1 MCIIFTLLLFN
12 QNNTVYLHVVTN
24 SFSPESLFTSQ
35 YSYCLLSSSDA
46 ADDPLCVDLGCPR
59 MTNKKKYSALL

>member
-24 SFSPESLFTSQ
+24 GFPPE
-35 YSYCLLSSSDA
+35 
-46 ADDPLCVDLGCPR
+46 
-59 MTNKKKYSALL
+59 

>member
-24 SFSPESLFTSQ
+24 SFSPESLFTLFTSQ
-35 YSYCLLSSSDA
+35 YSYKNFRILNSSS
-46 ADDPLCVDLGCPR
+46 
-59 MTNKKKYSALL
+59 Y

>member
-24 SFSPESLFTSQ
+24 GFSP
-35 YSYCLLSSSDA
+35 
-46 ADDPLCVDLGCPR
+46 
-59 MTNKKKYSALL
+59 

>member
-24 SFSPESLFTSQ
+24 TFSPES
-35 YSYCLLSSSDA
+35 
-46 ADDPLCVDLGCPR
+46 
-59 MTNKKKYSALL
+59 